1 MHSRSRHPQAAA
13 LSYRDACCSPVQAKH
28 IAVDGVARK
37 HKAGKAA
44 VLIDLHLGDGGL
56 EAVLHLTR
64 EADLH
69 RCAQRLAVLT
79 QQLFALLCSAHAHIA
94 PCEPCH
100 DLTGAAVQCQ
110 HWVGLQIAL
119 QLLCVQCK
127 DIIGTGIEPSAAGR
141 AHKIAGLRCSDLR
154 RAAQLRLHALGLLD
168 QRGDL
173 IGKVCSFARY
183 HPELVLG
190 QQVGIGI
197 IIHRFIIAVVQRIQ
211 QVIQRRR
218 TFF

>member
-1 MHSRSRHPQAAA
+1 MLP
-13 LSYRDACCSPVQAKH
+13 YRDPCGSPVQAQH
-28 IAVDGVARK
+28 IPVDGVAGE
-37 HKAGKAA
+37 HKACKAA
-44 VLIDLHLGDGGL
+44 VRINAHFGNGRLQ
-56 EAVLHLTR
+56 AVFHPSR
-64 EADLH
+64 KADLH
-69 RCAQRLAVLT
+69 RRAQRLAVLT
-79 QQLFALLCSAHAHIA
+79 QQLFSLLCAAHAHIA
-94 PCEPCH
+94 PCKTGY
-100 DLTGAAVQCQ
+100 DLTGAAIQCQ

-168 QRGDL
+168 QRSDL

>member
-1 MHSRSRHPQAAA
+1 MELQ
-13 LSYRDACCSPVQAKH
+13 
-28 IAVDGVARK
+28 
-37 HKAGKAA
+37 AGKAA

-168 QRGDL
+168 QRSDL
-173 IGKVCSFARY
+173 IGKVCCFARY